1 MTTTSTAPRPS
12 SAGSSSIDTTD
23 RGHAQT
29 GPFLLT
35 LCQLEGPVSI
45 RPPQSP
51 QLKRFTFFTTSARQ
65 HDGGEQ
71 VSLHMGYFE
80 TLIDAQSLLR
90 VVRRRFPSAIAMRA
104 PASLQ
109 QPGSP
114 QSALHPTEP
123 ASGVPD
129 ARSFAPVPDE
139 SLTDTQ
145 VMSILENRGIDTG
158 QSEAQERSGAEV
170 GVLRPEDTS
179 VRRALKEAVV
189 QGAQV
194 FFAVQ
199 LAWSERPIDPHH
211 APALPVFKAHTL
223 YATESRRE
231 GRCRFFLRLGFFAD
245 AASAKEVAFSVR
257 AKFASAVVVPV
268 TEPEITRAQEAAT
281 ESLGF
286 AHDYFPLDQTLGRS
300 GTGTRKPR
308 IDRSRRSSE
317 KTETLEQTLEM
328 LAAREMW
335 HDSDALSESGV
346 RHLRVE
352 MLDPKSRGSR

>member
-1 MTTTSTAPRPS
+1 MTTTSTAPGPS
-12 SAGSSSIDTTD
+12 SAGSSSIVTVD
-23 RGHAQT
+23 RAQVQT

-35 LCQLEGPVSI
+35 LCQLAGPVSI

-80 TLIDAQSLLR
+80 TLTGAQSLLR
-90 VVRRRFPSAIAMRA
+90 AVRRRFPRAIAVRA
-104 PASLQ
+104 PASWQ
-109 QPGSP
+109 QPGN
-114 QSALHPTEP
+114 A
-123 ASGVPD
+123 G
-129 ARSFAPVPDE
+129 SFAPVADE

-145 VMSILENRGIDTG
+145 VMRILENRGTGTG
-158 QSEAQERSGAEV
+158 QSEVEGRSGAEV

-189 QGAQV
+189 EGAPV

-199 LAWSERPIDPHH
+199 LAWSERPIDPHR
-211 APALPVFKAHTL
+211 APALPIFKAHTL

-257 AKFASAVVVPV
+257 SKFASAVVVPV

-286 AHDYFPLDQTLGRS
+286 AHPYFPLDQTPGRS
-300 GTGTRKPR
+300 DTVTPKPR
-308 IDRSRRSSE
+308 GDRSRRSSQNA
-317 KTETLEQTLEM
+317 ETLEQTLEM

-335 HDSDALSESGV
+335 HDSDSLSESGV

-352 MLDPKSRGSR
+352 VLEPKSVGFKVTR